1 MYRRGEGVLCTNLS
15 MAIDQLKAGALLSY
29 VLLGLNTLIGLLYTP
44 FLLRMLGKS
53 EYGLYSLAAS
63 VIAYLTV
70 LDLGFGNAIVRY
82 TAKFRAEGK
91 KEEQYEMFGMFF
103 LLYLVISL
111 IAFIVAMIMV
121 WNVDAI
127 FDANMTAGEVSRMR
141 IILLLMAFNLA
152 FTFPMSIW
160 GSIITAYEDFVFQK
174 LINIAR
180 TLLNPLVMVG
190 LLFWGYKAVALVVV
204 TTIFN
209 VLTLSVNYIYCKR
222 KLRVKLYFKRFK
234 WGFLKEVS
242 IYSFW
247 IFLNA
252 IMDRIYWSSGQ
263 FILGIYQGTASVAV
277 YAVAIQLKDM
287 FFLFSTAIS
296 SVFLPRVTS
305 MVTQGVSEREISD
318 LFIKTGRIQ
327 YLIMAFILV
336 SFILFGQSFIDLWAG
351 RSYIEAYTIAL
362 LFFIPVTVPLIQ
374 NLGITILMAR
384 NQMRF
389 RCVLYVIIA
398 ISSLFVSVPL
408 AKMYGGIGCA
418 IATALALILGQVIA
432 MNIYYQRVI
441 HLDIL
446 RFWREIGKMSVA
458 PLVVGILGY
467 FVLRRVEINTMLS
480 FLMSVLVFGFVY
492 LLVVW
497 NVGMNSFERNLFKA
511 PLLRLVSKL

>member
-1 MYRRGEGVLCTNLS
+1 
-15 MAIDQLKAGALLSY
+15 MAINQLKAGAALSY
-29 VLLGLNTLIGLLYTP
+29 VLLGLNTVIGLLYTP

-91 KEEQYEMFGMFF
+91 REEQYEMFGMFF
-103 LLYLVISL
+103 LLYLGISA
-111 IAFIVAMIMV
+111 IAFIVAMALV
-121 WNVDAI
+121 WKVDAI
-127 FDANMTAGEVSRMR
+127 FDANMTVGEVSRMR

-174 LINIAR
+174 LVNIAR
-180 TLLNPLVMVG
+180 TILNPVVMIV
-190 LLFWGYKAVALVVV
+190 LLYFGYKAIALVVV
-204 TTIFN
+204 TTLFN
-209 VLTLSVNYIYCKR
+209 VLTLNVNHLYCKR
-222 KLRVKLYFKRFK
+222 KLHVKLYFRKFRL
-234 WGFLKEVS
+234 GFLKEVS

-287 FFLFSTAIS
+287 YFMFSTAIS

-305 MVTQGVSEREISD
+305 MVTKGASEKEISD
-318 LFIKTGRIQ
+318 LFIRTGRIQ

-336 SFILFGQSFIDLWAG
+336 SFILFGQSFISLWAG
-351 RSYIEAYTIAL
+351 PSYLEAYKIAL
-362 LFFIPVTVPLIQ
+362 LFFVPVTVPLIQ
-374 NLGITILMAR
+374 NLGVTILMAR
-384 NQMRF
+384 NQMKF
-389 RCVLYVIIA
+389 RCVSYVIIA
-398 ISSLFVSVPL
+398 IGSLFLSVPL

-418 IATALALILGQVIA
+418 IATAFALTFGQVIV
-432 MNIYYQRVI
+432 MNIYYKRVI
-441 HLDIL
+441 YLDIP
-446 RFWREIGKMSVA
+446 RFWREIGKMSLTPVI
-458 PLVVGILGY
+458 LGLLGY
-467 FVLRRVEINTMLS
+467 FILSQIEIDSIITFLLS
-480 FLMSVLVFGFVY
+480 ALIFSLIYLVTI
-492 LLVVW
+492 W
-497 NVGMNSFERNLFKA
+497 RTGMNDYERDLFKA
-511 PLLRLVSKL
+511 PIVKLISKV

>member
-1 MYRRGEGVLCTNLS
+1 
-15 MAIDQLKAGALLSY
+15 MAVNQLKAGAVLSY
-29 VLLGLNTLIGLLYTP
+29 LLLGLNTLIGLLYTP

-53 EYGLYSLAAS
+53 EYGLYSLAVS

-91 KEEQYEMFGMFF
+91 KDEQYEMFGMFF
-103 LLYLVISL
+103 LLYLVISV
-111 IAFIVAMIMV
+111 IAFLVAMFLV

-127 FDANMTAGEVSRMR
+127 FDAKMTMKEVSRMR

-160 GSIITAYEDFVFQK
+160 GSIITAYENFVFQK
-174 LINIAR
+174 LINITR
-180 TLLNPLVMVG
+180 TLLNPLVMVV
-190 LLFWGYKAVALVVV
+190 LLFWGYKAIALVIV
-204 TTIFN
+204 TTAFN
-209 VLTLSVNYIYCKR
+209 VLTLLINYLYCKR
-222 KLRVKLYFKRFK
+222 KLQVKLYFKRFK

-263 FILGIYQGTASVAV
+263 FILGIYQGTAAIAV

-287 FFLFSTAIS
+287 FFMFSTAIS
-296 SVFLPRVTS
+296 SVFLPKITS
-305 MVTQGVSEREISD
+305 MITQGVSEREISD
-318 LFIKTGRIQ
+318 LFVKTGRIQ

-336 SFILFGQSFIDLWAG
+336 SFILFGRSFINLWAG
-351 RSYIEAYTIAL
+351 HSYVEAYKIAL
-362 LFFIPVTVPLIQ
+362 LFFVPVTVPLIQ

-384 NQMRF
+384 NQMKF

-398 ISSLFVSVPL
+398 ICSLFVAIPL
-408 AKMYGGIGCA
+408 AKIYGGIGCA
-418 IATALALILGQVIA
+418 IATALALILGQIIA
-432 MNIYYQRVI
+432 MNIYYKRVI

-446 RFWREIGKMSVA
+446 RFWKEIGKMSVA
-458 PLVVGILGY
+458 PLLMAILGY
-467 FVLRRVEINTMLS
+467 FILCQVEINNMLS
-480 FLMSVLVFGFVY
+480 LLTSILIFSSIY
-492 LLVVW
+492 LIAIW
-497 NVGMNSFERNLFKA
+497 NASMNSFEKNLFMA
-511 PLLRLVSKL
+511 PLLKFVSKL

>member
-1 MYRRGEGVLCTNLS
+1 MSCVLPF
-15 MAIDQLKAGALLSY
+15 MAINQLKAGAFLSY
-29 VLLGLNTLIGLLYTP
+29 VLLGINALIGLIYTP

-53 EYGLYSLAAS
+53 EYGLYSLAVS

-91 KEEQYEMFGMFF
+91 KEEQYGMFGMFF

-111 IAFIVAMIMV
+111 TAFMVAMVVV
-121 WNVDAI
+121 WKVDVI
-127 FDANMTAGEVSRMR
+127 FDSSMTVEEVGRMR

-160 GSIITAYEDFVFQK
+160 GSIITAYENFVFQK

-180 TLLNPLVMVG
+180 TLLNPLVMVW
-190 LLFWGYKAVALVVV
+190 LLLWGYKAVALVVV
-204 TTIFN
+204 TTLFN
-209 VLTLSVNYIYCKR
+209 VLTLIINYIYCKR
-222 KLRVKLYFKRFK
+222 ELQVKLYFKRFK
-234 WGFLKEVS
+234 WEFLKEVS

-287 FFLFSTAIS
+287 FFMFSTAIS
-296 SVFLPRVTS
+296 SVFLPKVTS

-327 YLIMAFILV
+327 YLIMAFVLV
-336 SFILFGQSFIDLWAG
+336 AFILFGRPFIGLWAG
-351 RSYIEAYTIAL
+351 HSYMEAYTIAL

-384 NQMRF
+384 DQMRF
-389 RCVLYVIIA
+389 RCVLYIIIA
-398 ISSLFVSVPL
+398 IGSLLVSVPL

-432 MNIYYQRVI
+432 MNIYYKRKI

-467 FVLRRVEINTMLS
+467 FVLRQVEINTMLS
-480 FLMSVLVFGFVY
+480 FLTSVLVFGSVY
-492 LLVVW
+492 LVIIW
-497 NVGMNSFERNLFKA
+497 NAGMNSFERNLFKA

>member
-1 MYRRGEGVLCTNLS
+1 
-15 MAIDQLKAGALLSY
+15 MAINQLKAGAALSY
-29 VLLGLNTLIGLLYTP
+29 VLLGLNTIIGLLYTP

-91 KEEQYEMFGMFF
+91 REEQYEMFGMFF
-103 LLYLVISL
+103 LLYLVISAV
-111 IAFIVAMIMV
+111 AFMVAMALV

-127 FDANMTAGEVSRMR
+127 FNANMTVEEVSRMR

-152 FTFPMSIW
+152 FTFPISIW

-174 LINIAR
+174 LVNIAR
-180 TLLNPLVMVG
+180 TILNPVVMIV
-190 LLFWGYKAVALVVV
+190 LLYFGYKAIALVVV
-204 TTIFN
+204 TTLFN
-209 VLTLSVNYIYCKR
+209 VLTLNVNHLYCKR
-222 KLRVKLYFKRFK
+222 KLHVKLYFRKFRL
-234 WGFLKEVS
+234 GFLKEVS

-287 FFLFSTAIS
+287 YFMFSTAIS

-305 MVTQGVSEREISD
+305 MVTKGASEKEISD
-318 LFIKTGRIQ
+318 LFIRTGRIQ

-336 SFILFGQSFIDLWAG
+336 SFILFGQSFISLWAG
-351 RSYIEAYTIAL
+351 PSYLEAYKIAL
-362 LFFIPVTVPLIQ
+362 LFFVPVTVPLIQ
-374 NLGITILMAR
+374 NLGVTILMAR
-384 NQMRF
+384 NQMKF
-389 RCVLYVIIA
+389 RCVSYVIIA
-398 ISSLFVSVPL
+398 IGSLFLSVPL

-418 IATALALILGQVIA
+418 IATAFALTFGQVIV
-432 MNIYYQRVI
+432 MNIYYKRVI
-441 HLDIL
+441 HLDIP
-446 RFWREIGKMSVA
+446 RFWREIGKMSLTPVI
-458 PLVVGILGY
+458 LGLLGY
-467 FVLRRVEINTMLS
+467 FILSQIEIDSIITFLLS
-480 FLMSVLVFGFVY
+480 ALIFSLIYLVTI
-492 LLVVW
+492 W
-497 NVGMNSFERNLFKA
+497 RTGMNDYERDLFKA
-511 PLLRLVSKL
+511 PIVKLFSNV

>member
-1 MYRRGEGVLCTNLS
+1 
-15 MAIDQLKAGALLSY
+15 MAINQLKAGAALSY
-29 VLLGLNTLIGLLYTP
+29 VLLGLNTIIGLLYTP

-70 LDLGFGNAIVRY
+70 LDLGFGNAIIRY
-82 TAKFRAEGK
+82 TTKFRAEGK

-103 LLYLVISL
+103 LLYLGISAV
-111 IAFIVAMIMV
+111 AFIVAMALV
-121 WNVDAI
+121 WKVDAI
-127 FDANMTAGEVSRMR
+127 FDANMTVGEVSRMR

-174 LINIAR
+174 LVNIAR
-180 TLLNPLVMVG
+180 TILNPLVMIV
-190 LLFWGYKAVALVVV
+190 LLYFGYKAIALVVV

-209 VLTLSVNYIYCKR
+209 VLTLNINHLYCKR
-222 KLRVKLYFKRFK
+222 KLRVKLYFRKFR

-287 FFLFSTAIS
+287 YFMFSTAIS

-305 MVTQGVSEREISD
+305 MVTKGASENEISD

-336 SFILFGQSFIDLWAG
+336 SFILFGQQFIALWAG
-351 RSYIEAYTIAL
+351 PSYLEAYKIAL
-362 LFFIPVTVPLIQ
+362 IFFVPVTVPLIQ

-384 NQMRF
+384 NQMKF
-389 RCVLYVIIA
+389 RCVSYVIIA
-398 ISSLFVSVPL
+398 IGSLFLSVPL

-418 IATALALILGQVIA
+418 IATALALTLGQIII
-432 MNIYYQRVI
+432 MNIYYKRVI
-441 HLDIL
+441 HLDIP
-446 RFWREIGKMSVA
+446 RFWREIGKMSLT
-458 PLVVGILGY
+458 PIILGLLGY
-467 FVLRRVEINTMLS
+467 FILSQIGINSIIT
-480 FLMSVLVFGFVY
+480 FLLSVLIFSLIY
-492 LLVVW
+492 LAAVW
-497 NVGMNSFERNLFKA
+497 RTGMNDYERDLFKA
-511 PLLRLVSKL
+511 PIIKLISKI

>member
-1 MYRRGEGVLCTNLS
+1 MVIN
-15 MAIDQLKAGALLSY
+15 QLKTGAALSY
-29 VLLGLNTLIGLLYTP
+29 VLLGLNTIIGLLYTP

-91 KEEQYEMFGMFF
+91 REEQYEMFGMFF
-103 LLYLVISL
+103 LLYLGISA
-111 IAFIVAMIMV
+111 IAFIVAMALV
-121 WNVDAI
+121 WKVDAI
-127 FDANMTAGEVSRMR
+127 FDANMTVGEVSRMR

-174 LINIAR
+174 LVNIAR
-180 TLLNPLVMVG
+180 TILNPVVMIV
-190 LLFWGYKAVALVVV
+190 LLYFGYKAIALVVV
-204 TTIFN
+204 TTLFN
-209 VLTLSVNYIYCKR
+209 VLTLNVNHLYCKR
-222 KLRVKLYFKRFK
+222 KLHVKLYFRKFRL
-234 WGFLKEVS
+234 GFLKEVS

-287 FFLFSTAIS
+287 YFMFSTAIS

-305 MVTQGVSEREISD
+305 MVTKGASEKEISD
-318 LFIKTGRIQ
+318 LFIRTGRIQ

-336 SFILFGQSFIDLWAG
+336 SFILFGQSFISLWAG
-351 RSYIEAYTIAL
+351 PSYLEAYKIAL
-362 LFFIPVTVPLIQ
+362 LFFVPVTVPLIQ
-374 NLGITILMAR
+374 NLGVTILMAR
-384 NQMRF
+384 NQMKF
-389 RCVLYVIIA
+389 RCVSYVIIA
-398 ISSLFVSVPL
+398 IGSLFLSVPL

-418 IATALALILGQVIA
+418 IATAFALTFGQVIV
-432 MNIYYQRVI
+432 MNIYYKRVI
-441 HLDIL
+441 YLDIP
-446 RFWREIGKMSVA
+446 RFWREIGKMSLTPVI
-458 PLVVGILGY
+458 LGLLGY
-467 FVLRRVEINTMLS
+467 FILSQIEIDSIITFLLS
-480 FLMSVLVFGFVY
+480 ALIFSLIYLVTI
-492 LLVVW
+492 W
-497 NVGMNSFERNLFKA
+497 RTGMNDYERDLFKA
-511 PLLRLVSKL
+511 PIVKLISKV

>member
-1 MYRRGEGVLCTNLS
+1 
-15 MAIDQLKAGALLSY
+15 MAINQLKAGAVLSY
-29 VLLGLNTLIGLLYTP
+29 VLLGLNTIISLLYTP

-53 EYGLYSLAAS
+53 EYGLYSLATS

-91 KEEQYEMFGMFF
+91 KEEQYGMFGMFF
-103 LLYLVISL
+103 LLYLGISTV
-111 IAFIVAMIMV
+111 AFIVAMALV
-121 WNVDAI
+121 WNVDII
-127 FDANMTAGEVSRMR
+127 FDANMTVEEVSRMR

-174 LINIAR
+174 LVNIAR
-180 TLLNPLVMVG
+180 TILNPVVMIV
-190 LLFWGYKAVALVVV
+190 LLYFGYKAIALVVV

-209 VLTLSVNYIYCKR
+209 VLTLNINHLYCKR
-222 KLRVKLYFKRFK
+222 KLHVKLYFRKFR

-263 FILGIYQGTASVAV
+263 FILGIYKGTASVAV
-277 YAVAIQLKDM
+277 YAVSIQLKDM
-287 FFLFSTAIS
+287 FFMFSTAIS
-296 SVFLPRVTS
+296 SVFLPRVTY
-305 MVTQGVSEREISD
+305 MVTKGASEKEISD

-336 SFILFGQSFIDLWAG
+336 SFILFGQQFIALWAG
-351 RSYIEAYTIAL
+351 PSYLEAYKIAL
-362 LFFIPVTVPLIQ
+362 IFFVPVTVPLIQ

-384 NQMRF
+384 NQMKF
-389 RCVLYVIIA
+389 RCVSYVIIA
-398 ISSLFVSVPL
+398 IGSLFLSVPL

-418 IATALALILGQVIA
+418 VATGLALTLGQVII
-432 MNIYYQRVI
+432 MNIYYKRVI

-446 RFWREIGKMSVA
+446 RFWREIGKMS
-458 PLVVGILGY
+458 LVPVFLGLLGY
-467 FVLRRVEINTMLS
+467 FVLNQIEIDNIMT
-480 FLMSVLVFGFVY
+480 FLLGVSIWGLVY
-492 LLVVW
+492 LVAIW
-497 NVGMNSFERNLFKA
+497 RMGMNDYERDLFKV
-511 PLLRLVSKL
+511 PIMKLISKV

>member
-1 MYRRGEGVLCTNLS
+1 
-15 MAIDQLKAGALLSY
+15 MAVNQLKAGAVLSY
-29 VLLGLNTLIGLLYTP
+29 LLLGLNTLIGLLYTP

-53 EYGLYSLAAS
+53 EYGLYSLAVS

-91 KEEQYEMFGMFF
+91 KDEQYEMFGMFF
-103 LLYLVISL
+103 LLYLVISV
-111 IAFIVAMIMV
+111 IAFLVAMFLV

-127 FDANMTAGEVSRMR
+127 FDAKMTMEEVSRMR

-160 GSIITAYEDFVFQK
+160 GSIITAYENFVFQK
-174 LINIAR
+174 LINITR
-180 TLLNPLVMVG
+180 TLLNPLVMVV
-190 LLFWGYKAVALVVV
+190 LLFWGYKAIALVIV
-204 TTIFN
+204 TTTFN
-209 VLTLSVNYIYCKR
+209 VLTLLINYFYCKR
-222 KLRVKLYFKRFK
+222 KLQVKLYFKRFK

-263 FILGIYQGTASVAV
+263 FILGIYQGTAAIAV

-287 FFLFSTAIS
+287 FFMFSTAIS
-296 SVFLPRVTS
+296 SVFLPKITS
-305 MVTQGVSEREISD
+305 MITQGVSESEISD
-318 LFIKTGRIQ
+318 LFVKTGRIQ

-336 SFILFGQSFIDLWAG
+336 SFILFGRSFINLWAG
-351 RSYIEAYTIAL
+351 HSYVEAYKIAL
-362 LFFIPVTVPLIQ
+362 LFFVPVTVPLIQ

-384 NQMRF
+384 NQMKF

-398 ISSLFVSVPL
+398 ICSLFVAIPL
-408 AKMYGGIGCA
+408 AKIYGGIGCA
-418 IATALALILGQVIA
+418 IATALALILGQIIA
-432 MNIYYQRVI
+432 MNIYYKRVI

-446 RFWREIGKMSVA
+446 RFWKEIGKMSVA
-458 PLVVGILGY
+458 PLLMAILGY
-467 FVLRRVEINTMLS
+467 FILCQVEINNMLS
-480 FLMSVLVFGFVY
+480 LLTSILIFSSVY
-492 LLVVW
+492 LIAIW
-497 NVGMNSFERNLFKA
+497 NASMNSFEKNLFMA
-511 PLLRLVSKL
+511 PLLKFVSKL

>member
-1 MYRRGEGVLCTNLS
+1 
-15 MAIDQLKAGALLSY
+15 MAINQLKAGAFLSY
-29 VLLGLNTLIGLLYTP
+29 VLLGLNTIIGLLYTP
-44 FLLRMLGKS
+44 FLLRMLGTS

-103 LLYLVISL
+103 LLYLGISAV
-111 IAFIVAMIMV
+111 AFMVAMALV

-127 FDANMTAGEVSRMR
+127 FNANMTVEEVSRMR

-174 LINIAR
+174 LVNIAR
-180 TLLNPLVMVG
+180 TILNPVVMIV
-190 LLFWGYKAVALVVV
+190 LLYFGYKAIALVVV

-209 VLTLSVNYIYCKR
+209 VLTLNINYLYCKR
-222 KLRVKLYFKRFK
+222 KLRVKLYFRKFR

-263 FILGIYQGTASVAV
+263 FILGIYKGTASVAV
-277 YAVAIQLKDM
+277 YAVAILLKDM
-287 FFLFSTAIS
+287 FFMFSTAIS

-305 MVTQGVSEREISD
+305 MITKGASEKEVSD

-336 SFILFGQSFIDLWAG
+336 SFILFGQQFITLWAG
-351 RSYIEAYTIAL
+351 PSYLEAYKIAL
-362 LFFIPVTVPLIQ
+362 IFFVPVMVPLIQ

-384 NQMRF
+384 NQMKF
-389 RCVLYVIIA
+389 RCVSYVIIA
-398 ISSLFVSVPL
+398 IGSLFLSVPL

-418 IATALALILGQVIA
+418 VATALALILGQVII
-432 MNIYYQRVI
+432 MNIYFKRVI
-441 HLDIL
+441 HLDIP
-446 RFWREIGKMSVA
+446 RFWGEIGKMSLA
-458 PLVVGILGY
+458 PVFLGLFGYSVVNQFEMDNLMTFLFG
-467 FVLRRVEINTMLS
+467 VLIWGL
-480 FLMSVLVFGFVY
+480 VY
-492 LLVVW
+492 LVAIW
-497 NVGMNSFERNLFKA
+497 RTGMNDYERDLFKA
-511 PLLRLVSKL
+511 PIIKLISKV

>member
-1 MYRRGEGVLCTNLS
+1 
-15 MAIDQLKAGALLSY
+15 MAVNQLKAGAVLSY
-29 VLLGLNTLIGLLYTP
+29 LLLGLNTLIGLLYTP

-53 EYGLYSLAAS
+53 EYGLYSLAVS

-91 KEEQYEMFGMFF
+91 KDEQYEMFGMFF
-103 LLYLVISL
+103 LLYLVISV
-111 IAFIVAMIMV
+111 IAFLVAMFLV

-127 FDANMTAGEVSRMR
+127 FDAKMTMEEVSRMR

-160 GSIITAYEDFVFQK
+160 GSIITAYENFVFQK
-174 LINIAR
+174 LINITR
-180 TLLNPLVMVG
+180 TLLNPLVMVV
-190 LLFWGYKAVALVVV
+190 LLFWGYKAIALVIV
-204 TTIFN
+204 TTTFN
-209 VLTLSVNYIYCKR
+209 VLTLLINYFYCKR
-222 KLRVKLYFKRFK
+222 KLQVKLYFKRFK

-263 FILGIYQGTASVAV
+263 FILGIYQGTAAVAV

-287 FFLFSTAIS
+287 FFMFSTAIS
-296 SVFLPRVTS
+296 SVFLPKVTS
-305 MVTQGVSEREISD
+305 MITQGVSEREISD
-318 LFIKTGRIQ
+318 LFVKTGRIQ

-336 SFILFGQSFIDLWAG
+336 SFILFGRSFINLWAG
-351 RSYIEAYTIAL
+351 HSYVEAYKIAL
-362 LFFIPVTVPLIQ
+362 LFFVPVTVPLIQ

-384 NQMRF
+384 NQMKF

-398 ISSLFVSVPL
+398 ISSLFVAIPL

-418 IATALALILGQVIA
+418 IATALALILGQIIA
-432 MNIYYQRVI
+432 MNIYYKRVI
-441 HLDIL
+441 HLDIF
-446 RFWREIGKMSVA
+446 RFWKEIGKMSVA
-458 PLVVGILGY
+458 PLLMAILGY
-467 FVLRRVEINTMLS
+467 FILCQVEINNMLS
-480 FLMSVLVFGFVY
+480 LLTSILIFSSVY
-492 LLVVW
+492 LIAIW
-497 NVGMNSFERNLFKA
+497 NTSMNSFEKNLFMA
-511 PLLRLVSKL
+511 PLLKLASKL